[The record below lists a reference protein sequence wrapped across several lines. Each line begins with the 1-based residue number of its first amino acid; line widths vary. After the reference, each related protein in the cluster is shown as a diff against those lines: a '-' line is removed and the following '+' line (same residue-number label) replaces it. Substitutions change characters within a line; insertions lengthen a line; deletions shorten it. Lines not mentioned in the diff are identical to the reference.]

1 MEVFRRTTEG
11 GATARLE
18 EAEAVMLRSLIANVM
33 DMISSARPRSASSG
47 DLDDLDDLELL
58 LDPQTELTTPDDP
71 ILARL
76 LPDGYRDDPDAAGE
90 FRRYTESSLRDSKRE
105 AAQTLLDTLPSQG
118 GPVRLSADEAQA
130 WLRALNDVR
139 LAIGTRLDVTEDF
152 EEQLAAIDPED
163 PRAAAFEVYGWLG
176 AVQASLVQAL
186 M

>member
-1 MEVFRRTTEG
+1 MDVFRPTRDG

-18 EAEAVMLRSLIANVM
+18 AAEAVMLRGLIANVM
-33 DMISSARPRSASSG
+33 DIIASGRPRGGSSAT
-47 DLDDLDDLELL
+47 DLDDL
-58 LDPQTELTTPDDP
+58 LDPRTQLTAPDDP

-90 FRRYTESSLRDSKRE
+90 FRRYTESSLRDAKRE
-105 AAQTLLDTLPSQG
+105 AGQTLLDTLPSQG
-118 GPVRLSADEAQA
+118 GRVRLSADEAQA

-139 LAIGTRLDVTEDF
+139 LAIGTKLDVTEDF

>member
-1 MEVFRRTTEG
+1 MDVFRPTRDG

-18 EAEAVMLRSLIANVM
+18 AAEAVMLRGLIANVM
-33 DMISSARPRSASSG
+33 DIIGSAPPRGASSAP
-47 DLDDLDDLELL
+47 DLEDL
-58 LDPQTELTTPDDP
+58 LDPSTQLTAPEDP

-90 FRRYTESSLRDSKRE
+90 FRRYTESSLRDTKRE
-105 AAQTLLDTLPSQG
+105 AGQTLLDTLPSQG
-118 GPVRLSADEAQA
+118 GPVRLNADEAQA

-139 LAIGTRLDVTEDF
+139 LAIGTKLDVTEDF

>member
-1 MEVFRRTTEG
+1 MEVFRRTREG

-33 DMISSARPRSASSG
+33 DMIASARPRSASAG
-47 DLDDLDDLELL
+47 DLDDLELL
-58 LDPQTELTTPDDP
+58 LDPQTELTTPEDP

-90 FRRYTESSLRDSKRE
+90 FRRYTESSLRDTKRE

-163 PRAAAFEVYGWLG
+163 PRATAFEVYGWLG

>member
-1 MEVFRRTTEG
+1 MEVFRRTREG

-18 EAEAVMLRSLIANVM
+18 EAEAVMLRGLIANVM
-33 DMISSARPRSASSG
+33 DMIASARPSGASAG
-47 DLDDLDDLELL
+47 DLDDLEML

-90 FRRYTESSLRDSKRE
+90 FRRYTESSLRDTKRD